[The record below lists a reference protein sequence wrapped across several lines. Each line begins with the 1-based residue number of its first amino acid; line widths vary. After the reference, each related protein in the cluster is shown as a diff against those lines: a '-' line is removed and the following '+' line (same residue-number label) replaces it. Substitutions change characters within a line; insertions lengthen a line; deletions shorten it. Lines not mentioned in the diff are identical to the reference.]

1 MLKRFFITGTDT
13 SVGKT
18 VVSRA
23 LLQALAA
30 SGKRVAGYK
39 PVAKGSKETPEG
51 LRNKDALVLQSVS
64 SLELPYDAVNPIAL
78 SEEESSVA
86 HSGLI
91 NYSLLSDGLA
101 NLSEKVD
108 HVVVEGTGGWRSLM
122 NDLRPLSEWVVQEQL
137 PVIMVVGIQEG
148 CINHALLTAQ
158 AIANDGLP
166 LIGWVANRINPG
178 LAHYAEIIDVLS
190 KKLPW
195 IVPSVLLCN
204 TTTATQAMSAST
216 LTDAARV
223 PLYVTFAT
231 RSSSAASI
239 GPVRAIVRKKANVV

>member
-23 LLQALAA
+23 LLQALA
-30 SGKRVAGYK
+30 SQGKTVAGYK

-64 SLELPYDAVNPIAL
+64 TIELPYEAVNPIAL
-78 SEEESSVA
+78 SEEESS
-86 HSGLI
+86 
-91 NYSLLSDGLA
+91 LA
-101 NLSEKVD
+101 NLTDKVD

-137 PVIMVVGIQEG
+137 PVLMVVGIQEG

-178 LAHYAEIIDVLS
+178 LAHYAEIIDVLG
-190 KKLPW
+190 KKLPAPL
-195 IVPSVLLCN
+195 IGELPYLPRAEQRELGQYIRLAMLRSVL
-204 TTTATQAMSAST
+204 AV
-216 LTDAARV
+216 DRV
-223 PLYVTFAT
+223 TV
-231 RSSSAASI
+231 
-239 GPVRAIVRKKANVV
+239 

>member
-1 MLKRFFITGTDT
+1 MFKRFFITGTDT
-13 SVGKT
+13 AVGKT

-30 SGKRVAGYK
+30 SGKSVAGYK
-39 PVAKGSKETPEG
+39 PVAKGSKETPDG

-64 SLELPYDAVNPIAL
+64 SLVLPYEAVNPIAL
-78 SEEESSVA
+78 SEDESSVA
-86 HSGLI
+86 HSCPI
-91 NYSLLSDGLA
+91 NYGLLSDGLQR
-101 NLSEKVD
+101 LSGQVE

-137 PVIMVVGIQEG
+137 PVLMVVGIQEG

-190 KKLPW
+190 KKLPAPL
-195 IVPSVLLCN
+195 IGELPYLPRADQRELSQYIDLSMLGEMMAVDRI
-204 TTTATQAMSAST
+204 SA
-216 LTDAARV
+216 
-223 PLYVTFAT
+223 
-231 RSSSAASI
+231 
-239 GPVRAIVRKKANVV
+239 

>member
-23 LLQALAA
+23 LLQALA
-30 SGKRVAGYK
+30 SGGKSVAGYK

-64 SLELPYDAVNPIAL
+64 TIELPYEAVNPIAL
-78 SEEESSVA
+78 SEDESSVA
-86 HSGLI
+86 HSGPV
-91 NYSLLSDGLA
+91 NYTLLSNGLA
-101 NLSEKVD
+101 SLSEKVD

-137 PVIMVVGIQEG
+137 PVLMVVGIQEG
-148 CINHALLTAQ
+148 CINHAILTAQ
-158 AIANDGLP
+158 AIASDGLP

-178 LAHYAEIIDVLS
+178 LAHYAEIIDVL
-190 KKLPW
+190 
-195 IVPSVLLCN
+195 
-204 TTTATQAMSAST
+204 
-216 LTDAARV
+216 
-223 PLYVTFAT
+223 FAT
-231 RSSSAASI
+231 AQTILPGHFTNHQCRHYWRMR
-239 GPVRAIVRKKANVV
+239 GRCQQRGHPC

>member
-1 MLKRFFITGTDT
+1 MFKRFFITGTDT
-13 SVGKT
+13 AVGKT

-30 SGKRVAGYK
+30 SGKSVAGYK
-39 PVAKGSKETPEG
+39 PVAKGSKETPDG

-64 SLELPYDAVNPIAL
+64 SLVLPYEAVNPIAL
-78 SEEESSVA
+78 SEDESSVA
-86 HSGLI
+86 HSCPI
-91 NYSLLSDGLA
+91 NYGLLSDGLQR
-101 NLSEKVD
+101 LSGQVE

-137 PVIMVVGIQEG
+137 PVLMVVGIQEG

-178 LAHYAEIIDVLS
+178 LAHYAEIIEVLS
-190 KKLPW
+190 KKLP
-195 IVPSVLLCN
+195 
-204 TTTATQAMSAST
+204 A
-216 LTDAARV
+216 
-223 PLYVTFAT
+223 PLIGELPYLPRAEQ
-231 RSSSAASI
+231 RELSQYIDLSI
-239 GPVRAIVRKKANVV
+239 LGEVMAVDRILA

>member
-1 MLKRFFITGTDT
+1 MTGITNITVGLMMFKRFFITGTDT
-13 SVGKT
+13 AVGKT

-30 SGKRVAGYK
+30 SGKSVAGYK
-39 PVAKGSKETPEG
+39 PVAKGSKETPDG
-51 LRNKDALVLQSVS
+51 LRNKDALILQSVS
-64 SLELPYDAVNPIAL
+64 TLALPYDAVNPIAL
-78 SEEESSVA
+78 SEDESSVA
-86 HSGLI
+86 HSSPI
-91 NYSLLSDGLA
+91 NYGLLTDGLQR
-101 NLSEKVD
+101 LSGQVD

-137 PVIMVVGIQEG
+137 PVLMVVGIQEG

-190 KKLPW
+190 KKLPGPL
-195 IVPSVLLCN
+195 IGELPYLPRAEQRELSQYIDLPMLGSVMTVDRIL
-204 TTTATQAMSAST
+204 A
-216 LTDAARV
+216 
-223 PLYVTFAT
+223 
-231 RSSSAASI
+231 
-239 GPVRAIVRKKANVV
+239 

>member
-23 LLQALAA
+23 LLQALAPA
-30 SGKRVAGYK
+30 VKALRVQTCGERQQRDARR
-39 PVAKGSKETPEG
+39 

-64 SLELPYDAVNPIAL
+64 TLELPYEAVNPIAL
-78 SEEESSVA
+78 SEDESSVA
-86 HSGLI
+86 HSGPI
-91 NYSLLSDGLA
+91 NYTLLSDGLA
-101 NLSEKVD
+101 SLSEKVD

-137 PVIMVVGIQEG
+137 PVLMVVGIQEG

-190 KKLPW
+190 KNCLP
-195 IVPSVLLCN
+195 
-204 TTTATQAMSAST
+204 
-216 LTDAARV
+216 R
-223 PLYVTFAT
+223 
-231 RSSSAASI
+231 
-239 GPVRAIVRKKANVV
+239 